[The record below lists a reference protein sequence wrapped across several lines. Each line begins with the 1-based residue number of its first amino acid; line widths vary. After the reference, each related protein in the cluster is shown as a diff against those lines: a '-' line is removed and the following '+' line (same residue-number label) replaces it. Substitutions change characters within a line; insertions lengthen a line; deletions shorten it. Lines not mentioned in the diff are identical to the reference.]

1 MTRSPAVP
9 LPPPNE
15 RRRLREAHALTR
27 AQLARRL
34 GVRPDTVR
42 AWESGRSTPRGRN
55 RVAYAEVL
63 SALAADTPRQVP
75 PVTGGV
81 TVRTAPVEG
90 AGDAAALDPAEFV
103 LTPTALLSPPGADT
117 SSERG
122 SSSATAPGAG
132 VRRASEPTAE
142 AGPAGEPQSAHGP
155 TPDAGRAPGHG
166 QESEDRT
173 ELDSEPASESGPK
186 PESGPEPGN
195 GPGTEGGP
203 ATGDGRASGNGT
215 ASDESGHA
223 TASERE
229 ATPAGDPR
237 PGGGAEPGHGS
248 APEREAAPTSDPE
261 SGSRDESAPGATPER
276 EATPA
281 GDRRS
286 GSGAA
291 PEREAVSAGS
301 PATGHGESS
310 SGGVLST
317 RGRADRGGGR
327 RRPRPSWARVL
338 RPSGRERASGAVPAA
353 RGEGPYLTPAQA
365 FDALYAYCA
374 PALVRQAYLLTG
386 RRDLAHESVERAFQ
400 RAWDHWPEVARDPDP
415 AGWVRAAAHD
425 WALSPWHRLRRRQP
439 EPPPPEEDDRALLD
453 ALLSLAPPYRRTLVL
468 YDGVGLDLPETA
480 AETEASTR
488 ATAGRLMFAREV
500 IAERLPELAD
510 PGELHD
516 RLAELASTG
525 RTRAAEPAAVRGG
538 SERRARLW
546 TRTAAAVTVVLIGS
560 TAMTLHTAPTHYVP
574 PVPPG
579 ETVRGVPPRVA
590 PGPLSDE
597 QRELRDRL
605 RKALLDGPERLSP
618 QAR

>member
-15 RRRLREAHALTR
+15 RRRLREARALTR

-75 PVTGGV
+75 QVRDGV

-90 AGDAAALDPAEFV
+90 AGDAAALDPAEFA

-142 AGPAGEPQSAHGP
+142 TGAAGGPQSAHGP

-186 PESGPEPGN
+186 PDSGPTPDSGPEPGS

-203 ATGDGRASGNGT
+203 AS
-215 ASDESGHA
+215 
-223 TASERE
+223 
-229 ATPAGDPR
+229 
-237 PGGGAEPGHGS
+237 
-248 APEREAAPTSDPE
+248 
-261 SGSRDESAPGATPER
+261 
-276 EATPA
+276 
-281 GDRRS
+281 
-286 GSGAA
+286 
-291 PEREAVSAGS
+291 
-301 PATGHGESS
+301 GHGEPS

-338 RPSGRERASGAVPAA
+338 RPSGRERAWGAVPAA
-353 RGEGPYLTPAQA
+353 REAGPYLTPAQA

-425 WALSPWHRLRRRQP
+425 WALSPWHRLRRRHRRP

-453 ALLSLAPPYRRTLVL
+453 ALLGLAPPYRRTLVL

>member
-15 RRRLREAHALTR
+15 RRRLREACALTR
-27 AQLARRL
+27 AQLAKRL

-55 RVAYAEVL
+55 RVAYAELL
-63 SALAADTPRQVP
+63 STLVTDTARQTP
-75 PVTGGV
+75 PVVDGV
-81 TVRTAPVEG
+81 TIRTAQVEG
-90 AGDAAALDPAEFV
+90 GGGAAADPAEFA
-103 LTPTALLSPPGADT
+103 LTPTALVSPPPADT
-117 SSERG
+117 SSGPGSSPERG
-122 SSSATAPGAG
+122 SGSKG
-132 VRRASEPTAE
+132 
-142 AGPAGEPQSAHGP
+142 
-155 TPDAGRAPGHG
+155 D
-166 QESEDRT
+166 
-173 ELDSEPASESGPK
+173 PASG
-186 PESGPEPGN
+186 
-195 GPGTEGGP
+195 
-203 ATGDGRASGNGT
+203 
-215 ASDESGHA
+215 
-223 TASERE
+223 
-229 ATPAGDPR
+229 
-237 PGGGAEPGHGS
+237 
-248 APEREAAPTSDPE
+248 REAAPTDH
-261 SGSRDESAPGATPER
+261 SGPGREAEPGHASPPER
-276 EATPA
+276 KAVPV
-281 GDRRS
+281 G
-286 GSGAA
+286 GSDS
-291 PEREAVSAGS
+291 VSARRG
-301 PATGHGESS
+301 P
-310 SGGVLST
+310 SGGGALPAP
-317 RGRADRGGGR
+317 GRADDGGGR
-327 RRPRPSWARVL
+327 RRPRPSWARMV
-338 RPSGRERASGAVPAA
+338 RPSGRERASGVVPAA
-353 RGEGPYLTPAQA
+353 RGAGPYLTPAQA

-425 WALSPWHRLRRRQP
+425 WALSPWHRLRRRYRHP

-453 ALLSLAPPYRRTLVL
+453 ALLSLPPPYRRTLVL

-488 ATAGRLMFAREV
+488 ATAGRLTHAREV
-500 IAERLPELAD
+500 LAERLPELAD

-560 TAMTLHTAPTHYVP
+560 TAMTLSTAPTHYVP

-590 PGPLSDE
+590 PGPLSDR
-597 QRELRDRL
+597 QRELRDHL